1 MWPSNIR
8 DLIVAGNEKL
18 LEEEE
23 ADEMHRYTSWS
34 NNMSRS
40 YKAVKVLFFR
50 GLYLAKCIWGV
61 CKAIRQLLEE
71 NR

>member
-1 MWPSNIR
+1 
-8 DLIVAGNEKL
+8 
-18 LEEEE
+18 
-23 ADEMHRYTSWS
+23 MHRYTSWS
-34 NNMSRS
+34 NNMSKS

-71 NR
+71 DR